1 MSTRLPEV
9 VRLKISAERF
19 LKVLRQLSIDYVM
32 IGGIPAGFYGQPRF
46 TEDLDFAADPVA
58 AAERFPELTQELEQ
72 KGFILTSSR
81 PTREELKSI
90 PSLRFVDERNRT
102 LIDLVLHPRGFI
114 WDPEILKRRR
124 EERLL
129 TGSMKIW
136 CVPLEDLIVMKIA
149 SGEPQDLKDLERII
163 SRRFDEIDWSY
174 LRRRAQRFGLEK
186 KVDEIH
192 KRFSIA

>member
-1 MSTRLPEV
+1 MSSRSLEV
-9 VRLKISAERF
+9 VKLKISAERF
-19 LKVLRQLSIDYVM
+19 LKILRKLNIDYVM
-32 IGGIPAGFYGQPRF
+32 IGGIPAGFYGQPRA
-46 TEDLDFAADPVA
+46 TEDLDFTANPVA
-58 AAERFPELTQELEQ
+58 VAKEFPELVHELEQ

-81 PTREELKSI
+81 PTIEELKNI
-90 PSLRFVDERNRT
+90 VSLRFIDVRNRT

-129 TGSMKIW
+129 THRMKIW
-136 CVPLEDLIVMKIA
+136 CAPLEDLIIMKIA
-149 SGEPQDLKDLERII
+149 NGEPQDLKDLEKIV
-163 SRRFDEIDWSY
+163 SRRFNEMDWSY

-192 KRFSIA
+192 KRFSIT

>member
-9 VRLKISAERF
+9 VKLKISAERF

-46 TEDLDFAADPVA
+46 TEDLDFTADPTAVA
-58 AAERFPELTQELEQ
+58 QRFAELIQELERRD
-72 KGFILTSSR
+72 FILASSR
-81 PTREELKSI
+81 PTREELNRTV
-90 PSLRFVDERNRT
+90 SLRFADVRNKT
-102 LIDLVLHPRGFI
+102 LIDLALHPRGFS

-124 EERLL
+124 EEKLL
-129 TGSMKIW
+129 TRDMKIW

-149 SGEPQDLKDLERII
+149 NGEPQDLKDVERIV

-174 LRRRAQRFGLEK
+174 LRRRAQQFDLK
-186 KVDEIH
+186 NSVDEIH
-192 KRFSIA
+192 KRFSTT